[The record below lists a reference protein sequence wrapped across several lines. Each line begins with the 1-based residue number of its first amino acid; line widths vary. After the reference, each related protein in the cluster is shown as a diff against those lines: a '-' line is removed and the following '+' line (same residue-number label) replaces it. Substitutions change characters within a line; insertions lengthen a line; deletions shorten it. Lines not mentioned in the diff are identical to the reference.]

1 MMSWFSK
8 APPFRTHACGISI
21 TKMPFTEIMSRHSA
35 KSFIEVDANINLHP
49 NNGPDLLSPTADI

>member
-1 MMSWFSK
+1 MMGQFPVKS
-8 APPFRTHACGISI
+8 T
-21 TKMPFTEIMSRHSA
+21 MSYHSA